1 MNETPSPYD
10 VWAAEEALKL
20 VEEATAQRCTPSV
33 GRCQEQAAST
43 RDQAGAFCPNF
54 RCVQAVRSSLFEE
67 WPFAFGLPE
76 KVEPDRVTSYWHRT
90 PFKTLALGTRASGM
104 PIVSTPGY
112 VRATC
117 INCY

>member
-54 RCVQAVRSSLFEE
+54 RCVQPVRPSLFEE
-67 WPFAFGLPE
+67 WPVRIWAARQSRTGSRNQLLASNTLQNFSTRNTGVGNA
-76 KVEPDRVTSYWHRT
+76 DRIYAWLCQSNLY
-90 PFKTLALGTRASGM
+90 
-104 PIVSTPGY
+104 
-112 VRATC
+112 
-117 INCY
+117 

>member
-1 MNETPSPYD
+1 MNETPNPYD

-54 RCVQAVRSSLFEE
+54 RCVQPVRPSLFEE

-76 KVEPDRVTSYWHRT
+76 KVEPDRLNQLSASN
-90 PFKTLALGTRASGM
+90 TLQNFSTRNTGVGNADRIYAWLCQSNL
-104 PIVSTPGY
+104 Y
-112 VRATC
+112 
-117 INCY
+117 

>member
-1 MNETPSPYD
+1 MNETSSPYD

-54 RCVQAVRSSLFEE
+54 RCVQPVRPSLFEE
-67 WPFAFGLPE
+67 WPVRIWAARKSRTGSPNQLLASNTLQNFNTRNTGVGNA
-76 KVEPDRVTSYWHRT
+76 DRIYAWLC
-90 PFKTLALGTRASGM
+90 PKNL
-104 PIVSTPGY
+104 Y
-112 VRATC
+112 
-117 INCY
+117 